1 MERITR
7 FRVGMIL
14 TLFCIVLGLFALR
27 LYDLQ
32 VIQTGGKVDNT
43 KIFVTETRIKAAR
56 GDILDCN
63 GNVLVTNRASY
74 DLVFNHY
81 VICSA
86 PNTNQLLLELVQ
98 LCREMDI
105 QYIDHFPVTMT
116 EPFEDTLGDYNS
128 TWQEY
133 FQAYLPTKGGG
144 LDSDIS
150 KPLLIRKL
158 RESYNIPEEWSDAD
172 SSSQRN

>member
-7 FRVGMIL
+7 FRVGIIL

-63 GNVLVTNRASY
+63 GNVLVTIRASY
-74 DLVFNHY
+74 DLVFIH
-81 VICSA
+81 
-86 PNTNQLLLELVQ
+86 
-98 LCREMDI
+98 
-105 QYIDHFPVTMT
+105 
-116 EPFEDTLGDYNS
+116 
-128 TWQEY
+128 
-133 FQAYLPTKGGG
+133 
-144 LDSDIS
+144 
-150 KPLLIRKL
+150 
-158 RESYNIPEEWSDAD
+158 
-172 SSSQRN
+172 

>member
-7 FRVGMIL
+7 VRVGIIL
-14 TLFCIVLGLFALR
+14 VVFGLILGFYALR

-43 KIFVTETRIKAAR
+43 RIFITETRVKAAR

-74 DLVFNHY
+74 DMVFNHF

-86 PNTNQLLLELVQ
+86 PNTGSCQSVPGNG
-98 LCREMDI
+98 
-105 QYIDHFPVTMT
+105 H
-116 EPFEDTLGDYNS
+116 
-128 TWQEY
+128 
-133 FQAYLPTKGGG
+133 
-144 LDSDIS
+144 
-150 KPLLIRKL
+150 
-158 RESYNIPEEWSDAD
+158 
-172 SSSQRN
+172 